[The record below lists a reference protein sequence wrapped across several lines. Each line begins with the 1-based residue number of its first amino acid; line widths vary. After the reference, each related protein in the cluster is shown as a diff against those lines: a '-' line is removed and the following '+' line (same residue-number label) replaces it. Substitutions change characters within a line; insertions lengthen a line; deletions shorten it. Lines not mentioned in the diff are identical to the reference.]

1 MLNTCFYDLI
11 SHLTTFLPL
20 KYRRSYNCYVSFSHI
35 YLGLI
40 LVFFYQETM
49 LFAKP
54 SYDTHISMI
63 GENRQ
68 LVTNEPVEF
77 EK

>member
-1 MLNTCFYDLI
+1 MHQDTSGGLPITSEESTEEKTPQINTEQPKDVNLQPVGLANTRM
-11 SHLTTFLPL
+11 STTDP
-20 KYRRSYNCYVSFSHI
+20 
-35 YLGLI
+35 
-40 LVFFYQETM
+40 
-49 LFAKP
+49 
-54 SYDTHISMI
+54 MI